1 MADFPPRSTSAFGQF
16 WPTSDCYPSSTHLLA
31 LLTLSKLQR
40 HNASIYLVTRYFR
53 SECRLLI
60 TTLVSHSYYSRKTL
74 SKVHKLTSTTG
85 LMSRSDHERSIEQQQ
100 NHFVLLVERL
110 RCYGRRCSFPA
121 CCESAHTRQNGS
133 PQPNDL
139 LAQTKAN
146 DEAIA
151 RLHQACTTLGVSDH
165 VEEFAQ
171 HLFRDFFMP
180 VTPEVVGVMERAG
193 IAACIW
199 TSCSEHNPD
208 ISKDQVC
215 LAVNIGMEGMEPLQ
229 YSLEKV
235 QASYAKSRNRY
246 FKRKL
251 RARSVARGAVYDHA
265 TRRRRRLCGRDVT
278 GELRAQI
285 FILASRL

>member
-1 MADFPPRSTSAFGQF
+1 M
-16 WPTSDCYPSSTHLLA
+16 
-31 LLTLSKLQR
+31 
-40 HNASIYLVTRYFR
+40 
-53 SECRLLI
+53 
-60 TTLVSHSYYSRKTL
+60 SH
-74 SKVHKLTSTTG
+74 
-85 LMSRSDHERSIEQQQ
+85 SDHERTIEQQQ
-100 NHFVLLVERL
+100 NHFVLLNRSL
-110 RCYGRRCSFPA
+110 
-121 CCESAHTRQNGS
+121 
-133 PQPNDL
+133 QPNDL

-146 DEAIA
+146 DAATA
-151 RLHQACTTLGVSDH
+151 RLHQGCVTLGVTDH

-180 VTPEVVGVMERAG
+180 VTPKVVGVMERAG

-199 TSCSEHNPD
+199 TSCSEHKLD

-215 LAVNIGMEGMEPLQ
+215 LTVNIGMEPLQ

-235 QASYAKSRNRY
+235 QGSYAKSRHRY

-251 RARSVARGAVYDHA
+251 RAKSVARGAVYDHA

-285 FILASRL
+285 FILASRM